1 MPKTYAAILKGDR
14 IEWVGDSSPDAS
26 APVNV
31 SITVLSDDLTD
42 KDKADG
48 ESATSV
54 LADLAW
60 RGGVKHTPLPYEPEP
75 RRKARM
81 LDALNALAE
90 QDAFAEIEDPVEWQR
105 EQRKERELPGQ
116 EAQ

>member
-31 SITVLSDDLTD
+31 SITVLSDDLTG
-42 KDKADG
+42 KDRADG
-48 ESATSV
+48 KSATGV
-54 LADLAW
+54 LADLAR
-60 RGGVKHTPLPYEPEP
+60 RGGVKHTPLPYEP

-81 LDALNALAE
+81 LDALDTLTE
-90 QDAFAEIEDPVEWQR
+90 QGAFAEIEDPVEWQR
-105 EQRKERELPGQ
+105 EQRKERELPGR